1 MSITLK
7 YHRQDN
13 YFDNMTLPEQT
24 ITMEVPSEELL
35 PYQMIRLFA
44 SFMRSMGFSDYEI
57 MDAGMHI
64 ALFEDNDDCLV
75 QKVLTE
81 YELCK
86 NEDYVDLKYENADLK
101 AKLSR
106 VLNPDAP
113 NYTDDE
119 ISAMTLENSY
129 EFGLDA

>member
-1 MSITLK
+1 MSLTLK
-7 YHRQDN
+7 YQHLDP
-13 YFDNMTLPEQT
+13 YPDPVSIPEQT
-24 ITMEVPSEELL
+24 ITVEVPTSDLH
-35 PYQMIRLFA
+35 PYQAMRVFA
-44 SFMRSMGFSDYEI
+44 SFMRSMGYSDYEV

-64 ALFEDNDDCLV
+64 ATYEDNDDRLV

-86 NEDYVDLKYENADLK
+86 NEDYLDLKYENADLK

-106 VLNPDAP
+106 VSNPDAP
-113 NYTDDE
+113 NYTDEE
-119 ISAMTLENSY
+119 IAAMTLENTY

>member
-1 MSITLK
+1 MSLTLK
-7 YHRQDN
+7 YQHLDP
-13 YFDNMTLPEQT
+13 YPDFMSCPEQT
-24 ITMEVPSEELL
+24 VTVEVPTEDLH
-35 PYQMIRLFA
+35 PYQVMRVFA
-44 SFMRSMGFSDYEI
+44 SFMRSMGFSDYEV

-64 ALFEDNDDCLV
+64 ATFEDNDEKLV

-106 VLNPDAP
+106 VLNPDSP
-113 NYTDDE
+113 NYTDEE
-119 ISAMTLENSY
+119 IAAMTLENTY

>member
-1 MSITLK
+1 MSLTLK
-7 YHRQDN
+7 YQHLDP
-13 YFDNMTLPEQT
+13 YPDFMSSPEQT
-24 ITMEVPSEELL
+24 VTVEVPTEDLH
-35 PYQMIRLFA
+35 PYQVMRVFA
-44 SFMRSMGFSDYEI
+44 SFMRSMGFSDYEV

-64 ALFEDNDDCLV
+64 ATFEDNDEKLV

-106 VLNPDAP
+106 VLNPDSP
-113 NYTDDE
+113 NYTDEE
-119 ISAMTLENSY
+119 IAAMTLENTY